1 MSRSKS
7 TNRLVI
13 VVVVLLVVALV
24 IPMVI
29 GLGGRGTTSTY
40 SYNNQDVK
48 ERIAKLS
55 KINVAT
61 VNSRNVTKLD
71 YDREVSNQYTELVT
85 KGKARLDQLDSIR
98 AKVLDELV
106 TEALIL
112 DAAKKASYTISQAEI
127 NELVE
132 YDKTGFASE
141 EEWHAFLANWDFTE
155 QLYAD
160 FVRDQEIISKYPQQ
174 VIGNI
179 TVSEDEIQAEY
190 EDRLSRTPGLKLED
204 VRSNIITMLT
214 YSKQSET
221 YQDWMQNLK
230 DSATITYNMPR
241 AQAYKAFVDGD
252 YNSAEE
258 LYRTAMKEEPED
270 PYIPL
275 NLGIVLVRNDKTDE
289 GLDMMNK
296 AMELEPA
303 DPYIPLVQ
311 GEFLYSVGEVE
322 KATEILRLA
331 SEKATDDLSAH
342 TDIKAA
348 FVKMGLTE
356 EVEREN
362 EILKEIL
369 EKNKQQLQQQ
379 QMMNVQ

>member
-1 MSRSKS
+1 
-7 TNRLVI
+7 
-13 VVVVLLVVALV
+13 
-24 IPMVI
+24 
-29 GLGGRGTTSTY
+29 
-40 SYNNQDVK
+40 
-48 ERIAKLS
+48 
-55 KINVAT
+55 
-61 VNSRNVTKLD
+61 
-71 YDREVSNQYTELVT
+71 
-85 KGKARLDQLDSIR
+85 
-98 AKVLDELV
+98 
-106 TEALIL
+106 
-112 DAAKKASYTISQAEI
+112 
-127 NELVE
+127 
-132 YDKTGFASE
+132 
-141 EEWHAFLANWDFTE
+141 
-155 QLYAD
+155 
-160 FVRDQEIISKYPQQ
+160 
-174 VIGNI
+174 
-179 TVSEDEIQAEY
+179 
-190 EDRLSRTPGLKLED
+190 
-204 VRSNIITMLT
+204 
-214 YSKQSET
+214 
-221 YQDWMQNLK
+221 
-230 DSATITYNMPR
+230 
-241 AQAYKAFVDGD
+241 
-252 YNSAEE
+252 
-258 LYRTAMKEEPED
+258 MKEEPED

>member
-85 KGKARLDQLDSIR
+85 KGNARLDQLDSIR

-112 DAAKKASYTISQAEI
+112 DAAKKAGYTISQAEI

-141 EEWHAFLANWDFTE
+141 EEGHAFLANWDFTE

-190 EDRLSRTPGLKLED
+190 EDRLSRTPGLELED

-252 YNSAEE
+252 YDSAEE

-275 NLGIVLVRNDKTDE
+275 NLGIVLVRNDKMDE

-331 SEKATDDLSAH
+331 SERATDDLAAH

-379 QMMNVQ
+379 MNVQ